1 MVACPQAPSLRGDL
15 SSQPSCL
22 PPFFFYG
29 RVIIIYSSS
38 IGTRNIAHAT
48 LCIRSQIENVCG
60 RRNCY
65 NVSCTAQPVVDCVY
79 SRMLN
84 RVCTYIHQGIWT
96 MLILEYVVDEM
107 KNLRSFWKL
116 WIPLCIRYYVRLN
129 IYIISSQYAWIQKFL
144 TSLSRFNNFFLMVR
158 ITSYNICKKKLENVT
173 NYILVLKI
181 IYFQ

>member
-1 MVACPQAPSLRGDL
+1 MHDLRVSSLRYDVGLKQEAEITTSAPGKKEKSREWISTRAAIWLERSAVVACPQAPSLRGDL

-84 RVCTYIHQGIWT
+84 RVCTYIHIHKEFEPCW
-96 MLILEYVVDEM
+96 
-107 KNLRSFWKL
+107 F
-116 WIPLCIRYYVRLN
+116 
-129 IYIISSQYAWIQKFL
+129 SSTY
-144 TSLSRFNNFFLMVR
+144 
-158 ITSYNICKKKLENVT
+158 
-173 NYILVLKI
+173 
-181 IYFQ
+181 